1 MSLESFNMNDL
12 LLLIVGVSG
21 ATATLCLAIQ
31 KSKCKNISILY
42 GCFKCD
48 RDTDLILKQEALELG
63 KKLSNYTKKGFKDIK
78 FEFYVSLS
86 VKRGIIIDLYVYLG
100 LFIVIYCHY
109 LSFFFKC
116 LILSYNS

>member
-63 KKLSNYTKKGFKDIK
+63 KKLTNENKNLNNDIK
-78 FEFYVSLS
+78 EPEPEE
-86 VKRGIIIDLYVYLG
+86 
-100 LFIVIYCHY
+100 
-109 LSFFFKC
+109 
-116 LILSYNS
+116 NAP